1 MAILTDETISA
12 DALAAEL
19 LAESLHSENGFT
31 ITKTLGT
38 VKTRRAD
45 DGTMW
50 VLSDAEA
57 ANVSR
62 AAVRLVQERFP
73 ELDVRFRGIT
83 VSEADVR
90 TDDGE
95 YTDIETRTEAVI
107 TVPDSFVQLHN
118 GTDFCQL
125 LQAEWLPQLS
135 DLTERITARLRRH
148 EIRTARMFGKN
159 PNAAAASFR
168 ITEDTAES
176 DIWTIPLAR
185 CGFYPLQWDS
195 EVCGMA
201 RLLAERIRE
210 ALTEDCGDMLETAVR
225 RNHKQKH
232 CTVFLYY
239 SIKQD

>member
-1 MAILTDETISA
+1 MAILTDDTISA

-19 LAESLHSENGFT
+19 LAESLNSEHGFT

-38 VKTRRAD
+38 VKTRRAA

-50 VLSDAEA
+50 VLSDSKA
-57 ANVSR
+57 ADVSR
-62 AAVRLVQERFP
+62 AAVRLLQERFP
-73 ELDVRFRGIT
+73 ELDIRFRGVT

-95 YTDIETRTEAVI
+95 YTDIETSTEAVI
-107 TVPDSFVQLHN
+107 EVPDSIVLHHN
-118 GTDFCQL
+118 GTHFRQI
-125 LQAEWLPQLS
+125 LQDEWLPQLS

-159 PNAAAASFR
+159 PLAAAASFR
-168 ITEDTAES
+168 VTEDTAES
-176 DIWTIPLAR
+176 DIWAIPLSR

-195 EVCGMA
+195 EICGMSL
-201 RLLAERIRE
+201 LLAERIKE

-225 RNHKQKH
+225 RNHKKKH

-239 SIKQD
+239 SIKQE